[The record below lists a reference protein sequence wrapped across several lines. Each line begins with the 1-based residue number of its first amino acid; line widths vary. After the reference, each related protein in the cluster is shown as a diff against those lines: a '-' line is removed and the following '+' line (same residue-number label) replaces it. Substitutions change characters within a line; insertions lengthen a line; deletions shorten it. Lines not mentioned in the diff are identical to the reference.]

1 MKTSRSIAFSLF
13 TVLFSTMITA
23 LFSSSADAAMT
34 TRDENISAQL
44 AQLEAS
50 VPGRLGVYLIDP
62 IHNDSYSYKGDERF
76 PFCSTGK
83 VLVVAKLLHDSQTN
97 PLTMNI
103 AMTIKQNDL
112 TNYNP
117 ITGQNVGK
125 HMTVSTLSQ
134 AALQYSDNTAMNLL
148 LRQAGG
154 IGAINA
160 FARTLGDRLFLL
172 TRNEPSLN
180 TSLPGDERDT
190 STPYAMAHTLQKL
203 TLGNGLEKDKR
214 DLLTQWMKGNTTGNA
229 SIKAGVPTNWT
240 VADKTGSGDY
250 GTTNDVAV
258 MWTEKHNPIILVV
271 YFTQFQ
277 QDVLPRKDV
286 LAKAANIVTSYI
298 H

>member
-1 MKTSRSIAFSLF
+1 MKTLRSSTASLYS
-13 TVLFSTMITA
+13 VLFLSITTA
-23 LFSSSADAAMT
+23 LFSSFSNADT
-34 TRDENISAQL
+34 TKRDGKISAQL

-62 IHNDSYSYKGDERF
+62 IHDDSYSYKGDERF

-83 VLVVAKLLHDSQTN
+83 VLVVAKLLHDSQTK
-97 PLTMNI
+97 PLTMDVAI
-103 AMTIKQNDL
+103 TIQQNAL

-117 ITGQNVGK
+117 ITEKNVGK
-125 HMTVSTLSQ
+125 RMTVSALSQ

-148 LRQAGG
+148 LQQAGG
-154 IGAINA
+154 IGAINL

-190 STPYAMAHTLQKL
+190 TTPSAMAHTLQKL
-203 TLGNGLEKDKR
+203 TLGNGLKKDKR
-214 DLLTQWMKGNTTGNA
+214 DLMTQWMKGNTTGNA
-229 SIKAGVPTNWT
+229 SIKAGVPTSWT

-258 MWTEKHNPIILVV
+258 MWTEKHNPIILVI

-277 QDVLPRKDV
+277 QDALPRKDV